1 VVDPQLNGH
10 PVDTIYRRL
19 TDHLLTVHCPKCDFD
34 AKQKV
39 LTLLQHKKVV
49 CPRCGSLNDVDT
61 KPLEDKIS
69 SAQAK
74 RDSLRVPNH

>member
-1 VVDPQLNGH
+1 
-10 PVDTIYRRL
+10 VDTIYRRL
-19 TDHLLTVHCPKCDFD
+19 TDHELTVHCPRCDYA

-49 CPRCGSLNDVDT
+49 CLRCGSLNEIDT

-69 SAQAK
+69 SAQAR
-74 RDSLRVPNH
+74 RDSERGAVRGPATP